1 LDFHKYM
8 LIYINKNKSL
18 QNRFTKYL
26 QIDTQSDPSSP
37 TVPSTAKQKDLGR
50 VLVAELLELG
60 IADAHLDEYGY
71 VYATIPSNS
80 DKQVPVICFC
90 SHMDTSPDCSGYGVK
105 PIIHENYQG
114 QDLVLPDDP
123 AVILKMTAH
132 PDLKHQIGN
141 DIITASGTTLLGA
154 DNKAGLA
161 EIMEAAA
168 FLMQNPDLKHGTLK
182 ILFTPDEEIGRG
194 VDQADLEKL
203 GADFA
208 YTVDGETLG
217 SIEDETFSADGAV
230 LTIKG
235 VSAHPGFAKG
245 KMESAIKI
253 LADVISALPADC
265 LSPESTEAKEGFIH
279 PVSFSG
285 NVEQAEAHFI
295 LRAFNNEELAANGE
309 LLDATVQN
317 IIEDFPNSTYELKI
331 TEQYRNMKEVLDQYP
346 QIMEYG
352 IEAIKRAGITPK
364 QQSIRGGTD
373 GSRLSFMGL
382 PCPNIFAG
390 EHAFHG
396 KQEWASV
403 QDMEKAVE
411 TIINIAAIWEERA

>member
-1 LDFHKYM
+1 M
-8 LIYINKNKSL
+8 LNYQNKNNSL
-18 QNRFTKYL
+18 QNRFAKYV
-26 QIDTQSDPSSP
+26 QIDTQSDPSSE
-37 TVPSTAKQKDLGR
+37 TTPSTEKQKNLGK
-50 VLVAELLELG
+50 VLVAELLEMG
-60 IADAHLDEYGY
+60 VSDAHLDEFGY
-71 VYATIPSNS
+71 VYATIPSNTE
-80 DKQVPVICFC
+80 KNVPVICFC
-90 SHMDTSPDCSGYGVK
+90 SHMDTSPDCSGTNVK
-105 PIIHENYQG
+105 PIIHANYQG
-114 QDLVLPDDP
+114 EDLVLPDDNSI
-123 AVILKMTAH
+123 VLKMSEH
-132 PDLKHQIGN
+132 PDLKDQIGN

-168 FLMQNPDLKHGTLK
+168 FLMQNPGFKHGTIK

-194 VDQADLEKL
+194 VDKADLKKL

-208 YTVDGETLG
+208 YTIDGETLG

-230 LTIKG
+230 LTING
-235 VSAHPGFAKG
+235 VSTHPGFAKG

-253 LADVISALPADC
+253 LSDVISALPSDC
-265 LSPESTEAKEGFIH
+265 LSPESTELKEGFIH
-279 PVSFSG
+279 PVTISG
-285 NVEQAEAHFI
+285 SVEQAQARFI
-295 LRAFNNEELAANGE
+295 LRAFDDEQLEANGE
-309 LLDATVQN
+309 LLDATVRN

-331 TEQYRNMKEVLDQYP
+331 TEQYRNMKKVLDEYP
-346 QIMEYG
+346 QVIEYG
-352 IEAIKRAGITPK
+352 VEAIKRAGITPK
-364 QQSIRGGTD
+364 RQSIRGGTD

-411 TIINIAAIWEERA
+411 TIINISAIWEEKA

>member
-1 LDFHKYM
+1 MLKYQ
-8 LIYINKNKSL
+8 NKNNSL
-18 QNRFTKYL
+18 QNRFAKYV
-26 QIDTQSDPSSP
+26 QIDTQSDPASA
-37 TVPSTAKQKDLGR
+37 TIPSTEKQKNLGK
-50 VLVAELLELG
+50 VLVAELLEMG
-60 IADAHLDEYGY
+60 ITDAHLDDFGY
-71 VYATIPSNS
+71 VYATIPSNTE
-80 DKQVPVICFC
+80 KKVPVICFC
-90 SHMDTSPDCSGYGVK
+90 SHMDTSPDCSGTNVK
-105 PIIHENYQG
+105 PIIHANYQG
-114 QDLVLPDDP
+114 EDLVLPDDESI
-123 AVILKMTAH
+123 VLKMSEH
-132 PDLKHQIGN
+132 PDLKDQIGN

-168 FLMQNPDLKHGTLK
+168 FLVENPDIRHGVIK

-194 VDQADLEKL
+194 VDKVDLKKL

-230 LTIKG
+230 LTING
-235 VSAHPGFAKG
+235 VSTHPGFAKD

-253 LADVISALPADC
+253 LSDVISSLPSDC
-265 LSPESTEAKEGFIH
+265 LSPESTELKEGFIH
-279 PVSFSG
+279 PVTISG
-285 NVEQAEAHFI
+285 SVEQAQARFI
-295 LRAFNNEELAANGE
+295 LRAFDDEQLEANGE
-309 LLDATVQN
+309 LLDATVRN

-331 TEQYRNMKEVLDQYP
+331 TEQYRNMKKVLDEYP
-346 QIMEYG
+346 QVIEYG
-352 IEAIKRAGITPK
+352 VEAIKRAGVTPK
-364 QQSIRGGTD
+364 RQSIRGGTD

-411 TIINIAAIWEERA
+411 TIINISAIWEEKA